1 MRAGSTGVLVT
12 PIAALRVS
20 TSASI
25 WQKYIMSAT
34 LWNVAQAYRMVR
46 PHDLAGAASPHL
58 TGKELEEE
66 NRHGVRFTFL
76 P

>member
-1 MRAGSTGVLVT
+1 MTNYDLSTGYILNSFVPHSHIQLFDTWIREGSTGELVT

-34 LWNVAQAYRMVR
+34 VWNV
-46 PHDLAGAASPHL
+46 S
-58 TGKELEEE
+58 
-66 NRHGVRFTFL
+66 
-76 P
+76 